1 MKFLFDLGGVFF
13 DWNPKYFYKNVFSD
27 SKEMDFFLSKI
38 CNDSWNSRQD
48 EGRSIEDGENQIINL
63 FPKFKKQIKMYYKN
77 HKKMIKGVF
86 KNSIEILTVLKKNN
100 YKCYVLSNWSSE
112 TFMGMTEEYTFLKQF
127 DDMIISGEHKLIK
140 PNPLIYKLAINK
152 FNLDPL
158 NCVFIDDKYENIDAA
173 KQLGFL
179 TIHLINPRTIK
190 SEIEKFII

>member
-1 MKFLFDLGGVFF
+1 MKYLFDLGGVFF

-86 KNSIEILTVLKKNN
+86 KNSIEILAILKKNN

-173 KQLGFL
+173 KKLGFL